1 MDAAIM
7 RGGTVR
13 SPMNSLDAMAQPQ
26 VSAARASVVVSNAE
40 AADLPEI
47 VGLDAKISGYP
58 REDFWSDLFR
68 RKATSKTLYVLV
80 ARSSDKIIGYA
91 LGEIRSWPVRDPMCG
106 WLYAIGVEKEHRQQK
121 AATALM
127 TELIA
132 RFKKNGVG
140 AIRTMIDIDDH
151 LLMSFLRSF
160 GMTAGPFV
168 ELEMKVGQP

>member
-7 RGGTVR
+7 RGGTIR
-13 SPMNSLDAMAQPQ
+13 STMSSLDAMAQPQ
-26 VSAARASVVVSNAE
+26 VSAARADVVVGDAA
-40 AADLPEI
+40 AADLSEI
-47 VGLDAKISGYP
+47 VGLDAKISGYA

-127 TELIA
+127 TELIS